1 MLSAALICDL
11 RTVLPTRAEEISPE
25 NLLYSASGY
34 MGLCKMQI
42 NTVKKEM
49 EFVIP
54 H

>member
-1 MLSAALICDL
+1 MPSAALICDL
-11 RTVLPTRAEEISPE
+11 RTVLPTRAEEINPE

-34 MGLCKMQI
+34 MGLRKMQI

-49 EFVIP
+49 EFVIA